1 MVLTLVSYKICPY
14 VVRVAS
20 ALFYKNILFEIKYID
35 LNDRPEWF
43 NKISP
48 LEKVPILIIDE
59 NKGKIDILYLKVLF
73 ESNVILDYI
82 DAISPPSI

>member
-20 ALFYKNILFEIKYID
+20 ALFYKNIPFEIKYID
-35 LNDRPEWF
+35 NDRPEWF

-48 LEKVPILIIDE
+48 LEKVPILMIDE
-59 NKGKIDILYLKVLF
+59 NKGKNDVNMK
-73 ESNVILDYI
+73 SVI
-82 DAISPPSI
+82 